1 MRGDGESGSIRVS
14 VEKIDSLINLVGEL
28 VITQAMLGQLGE
40 QLDPSRHERLQHALA
55 QLEHNTRDLQ
65 ESVMSIRMLPINFI
79 FSRFPR
85 LVRDTA
91 TRLGKQVELHLH
103 GEHTELD
110 KSVIEKLSDPL
121 THIVRNSIDHGIETP
136 AERLAAGKPGER
148 HGEARRQ
155 PPGRQCGGGGFRR
168 RSRPVASTHPRQG
181 PRAQPAGA

>member
-1 MRGDGESGSIRVS
+1 
-14 VEKIDSLINLVGEL
+14 L

-40 QLDPSRHERLQHALA
+40 QLDPSHHERLQHALA

-136 AERLAAGKPGER
+136 AERLAAGKP
-148 HGEARRQ
+148 
-155 PPGRQCGGGGFRR
+155 
-168 RSRPVASTHPRQG
+168 ASGTVK
-181 PRAQPAGA
+181 